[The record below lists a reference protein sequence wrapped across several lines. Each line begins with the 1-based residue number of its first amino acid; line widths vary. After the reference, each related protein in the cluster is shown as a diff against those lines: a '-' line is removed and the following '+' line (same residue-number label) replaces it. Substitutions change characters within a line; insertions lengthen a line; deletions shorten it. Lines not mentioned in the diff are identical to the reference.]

1 MEIISLENVV
11 RKESHIYY
19 RREFK
24 ADAIIEIM
32 SRKKNVPVE
41 FVLEHKPTGGIDVS
55 ASITGDIEY
64 PMVPLV
70 NKLKLF
76 IAELDKQRTLP

>member
-1 MEIISLENVV
+1 MEIIGLENVV

-32 SRKKNVPVE
+32 NRKKNVPVE

-55 ASITGDIEY
+55 ASISGDIEY
-64 PMVPLV
+64 PMVPVV

-76 IAELDKQRTLP
+76 IADLDRQRALP

>member
-1 MEIISLENVV
+1 MDIVGLENVV

-32 SRKKNVPVE
+32 SRKRNVPVE

-55 ASITGDIEY
+55 ASISGDLDY
-64 PMVPLV
+64 PTVPVV
-70 NKLKLF
+70 NKLKLLV
-76 IAELDKQRTLP
+76 AELDRQRALP

>member
-1 MEIISLENVV
+1 MEVVGLENVI

-32 SRKKNVPVE
+32 NRNMNVPIE
-41 FVLEHKPTGGIDVS
+41 FVLEHKPTGGIEVS
-55 ASITGDIEY
+55 ASITKDPGY
-64 PMVPLV
+64 PLVPIV

-76 IAELDKQRTLP
+76 IAELDKQRALP

>member
-1 MEIISLENVV
+1 MDIVGLENIV

-32 SRKKNVPVE
+32 NKNRNVPIE
-41 FVLEHKPTGGIDVS
+41 FVLEHKPHGGIDVS
-55 ASITGDIEY
+55 VSINEDLDY
-64 PMVPLV
+64 PMVPVV
-70 NKLKLF
+70 NKLKLYVV
-76 IAELDKQRTLP
+76 ELDRQRALP

>member
-1 MEIISLENVV
+1 MNIVGLENVV
-11 RKESHIYY
+11 RKDSHIYY

-32 SRKKNVPVE
+32 SRKRNVPVE

-55 ASITGDIEY
+55 ASIGGDLDY
-64 PMVPLV
+64 PMVPVV
-70 NKLKLF
+70 NKLKTL
-76 IAELDKQRTLP
+76 IAELDKQRALP

>member
-1 MEIISLENVV
+1 MEIVGLEHVV

-24 ADAIIEIM
+24 ADAVIEIM
-32 SRKKNVPVE
+32 NRNRNVPIE

-55 ASITGDIEY
+55 ASITENLDY
-64 PMVPLV
+64 PLVPIV

-76 IAELDKQRTLP
+76 IAELDKQRALP

>member
-32 SRKKNVPVE
+32 NRKKNVPVE

-55 ASITGDIEY
+55 ASISGDIEY
-64 PMVPLV
+64 PMVPVV

-76 IAELDKQRTLP
+76 IADLDKQRALP